1 MGRKRLMSWIAVPAM
16 AVGTSVLVAVAPAHS
31 SAVTAISCTGW
42 DHVTFSPGLTNT
54 LRSTTVTNDEDLNVI
69 DAYSPTGSCLA
80 VGSAATA
87 GELDVAV
94 VAPVSCTQII
104 SLTGTHTIAWND
116 GQSSTIPY
124 TATIARGNSTT
135 VITLTGTVSSGEFSG
150 DAVVQ
155 TYTAANTAFAA
166 CSSPDGLS
174 SLDFALTLTIT
185 GA

>member
-1 MGRKRLMSWIAVPAM
+1 MDRKRLASWITVPAM
-16 AVGTSVLVAVAPAHS
+16 AVGTSVLVAAAPAH

-42 DHVTFSPGLTNT
+42 DHATFSPGLTNT

-69 DAYSPTGSCLA
+69 DAFSPTGSCLA

-104 SLTGTHTIAWND
+104 SLTGTHTIDWND

-124 TATIARGNSTT
+124 TATIVRGNSTT

-150 DAVVQ
+150 DSVVQ
-155 TYTAANTAFAA
+155 TYTALNTAFAA
-166 CSSPDGLS
+166 CSSPGGLL
-174 SLDFALTLTIT
+174 SLDLALTLTIT
-185 GA
+185 GL